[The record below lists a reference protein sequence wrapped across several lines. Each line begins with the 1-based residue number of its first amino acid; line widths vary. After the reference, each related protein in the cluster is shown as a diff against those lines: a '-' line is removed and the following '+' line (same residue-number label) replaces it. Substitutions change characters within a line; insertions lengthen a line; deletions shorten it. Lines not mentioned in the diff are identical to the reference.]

1 MIFKYTEFI
10 PNRVDFRELGH
21 LSNVSHWENYQNF
34 QNLGSLLCKL
44 KKKKIVLLWWLNE
57 TVVEFKPVLCSLNLA
72 AIASDIEHYSA
83 TQIEPTTEMCSLW
96 TESQVNGNHD

>member
-1 MIFKYTEFI
+1 MFHIERITKTFKI
-10 PNRVDFRELGH
+10 LVRSSVN
-21 LSNVSHWENYQNF
+21 W
-34 QNLGSLLCKL
+34 
-44 KKKKIVLLWWLNE
+44 KKKIVLLWWLNE
-57 TVVEFKPVLCSLNLA
+57 TVVEFTPVLCSLNLA

>member
-1 MIFKYTEFI
+1 MFHIERITKTFKI
-10 PNRVDFRELGH
+10 LVRSSVN
-21 LSNVSHWENYQNF
+21 W
-34 QNLGSLLCKL
+34 

-57 TVVEFKPVLCSLNLA
+57 TVVEFTPVLCSLNLA

-83 TQIEPTTEMCSLW
+83 TQIKPTTEMCSLW